1 MYLGF
6 ELENY
11 KPLERVS
18 QKEVDE
24 YKARA
29 RNLNIQDLADF
40 VVTRLQGHDVLDAK
54 GLADILFPAKQ
65 AHIFLS
71 HSHRDEDNA
80 IKFAIAMER
89 RDVKVFIDSCVW
101 GSVDAVLDVVNEKY
115 SDSEVVGDQKYFS
128 HRKCDLASAAVHMLL
143 TTELN
148 RMIDDTECF
157 VFLNTKQSVPI
168 RQQGQEN
175 GRMLTLSP
183 WIYSELS
190 FSARVRS
197 RKPSRKRLPKP
208 SKFRVGEDCMQDIF
222 HLARSAIF
230 GFDADSD
237 HLPTITGDELRSHF
251 LHTRYRGGF
260 YLDSLYYQYELEEAF
275 SERAGDSALID

>member
-6 ELENY
+6 QLEEY

-18 QKEVDE
+18 KKEVDE

-29 RNLNIQDLADF
+29 RNLNIHDLAEF
-40 VVTRLQGHDVLDAK
+40 VVTRLRGYDVLDAK

-80 IKFAIAMER
+80 IKFAIAMEKR
-89 RDVKVFIDSCVW
+89 NVKVFIDSCVW
-101 GSVDAVLDVVNEKY
+101 GSVDNILDAVNEKY
-115 SDSEVVGDQKYFS
+115 SDSEVVDDQKYFS
-128 HRKCDLASAAVHMLL
+128 HRKCDLAAAAVHMLL

-148 RMIDDTECF
+148 KMIDETECF
-157 VFLNTKQSVPI
+157 VFLNTKQSVQI
-168 RQQGQEN
+168 RERGQEI

-190 FSARVRS
+190 FSARVRA
-197 RKPSRKRLPKP
+197 KKLSRKRLPRP
-208 SKFRVGEDCMQDIF
+208 RRFSVREDCMQNVF
-222 HLARSAIF
+222 FLESSAVF
-230 GFDADSD
+230 GFDVNTE
-237 HLPTITGDELRSHF
+237 HLPTITGDELRAHF
-251 LHTRYRGGF
+251 MRSSYRGSD
-260 YLDSLYYQYELEEAF
+260 YLDSLYYQYDLEQAF
-275 SERAGDSALID
+275 F